1 MKKIMF
7 NDKYGLT
14 EAVLERRKT
23 QTRRILN
30 PTMLFERLNTYE
42 GWEKEDIA
50 DWKKCC
56 KDRLYE
62 ANGEELKKM
71 LDYALA
77 HSIYKV
83 GDKVAI
89 AQRYTDLA
97 FNDEFLRLC
106 AIHGMPLEYL
116 KLEKGYNNKMY
127 VKADLMPHYIHV
139 TNVRIEKLQD
149 ISKEDV
155 ISEGFTKCYCN
166 LNMGNAAS
174 QWEYHLAYF
183 DKLGRSKEFGSVHA
197 KEAYSFLIDHISGVG
212 TWESN
217 PFVFV
222 YDFELL

>member
-30 PTMLFERLNTYE
+30 PTMLFERLDTYE
-42 GWEKEDIA
+42 GWTKESIA
-50 DWKKCC
+50 DWKESC
-56 KDRLYE
+56 KDRLYKAE
-62 ANGEELKKM
+62 GEELKEM
-71 LDYALA
+71 LSYALE
-77 HSIYKV
+77 HSPYKV
-83 GDKVAI
+83 GDKIAI
-89 AQRYTDLA
+89 AQRYIDLA
-97 FNDEFLRLC
+97 FNDEFLSLC
-106 AIHGMPLEYL
+106 SIHGMPLEYL
-116 KLEKGYNNKMY
+116 KFEKGCNNKMY
-127 VKADLMPHYIHV
+127 VKADLMPHHIRI

-149 ISKEDV
+149 ISEEDV
-155 ISEGFTKCYCN
+155 IREGFIWSCCN

-174 QWEYHLAYF
+174 QWEYHLEYF
-183 DKLGRSKEFGSVHA
+183 DSFGRSRDIGSVDA

-212 TWESN
+212 TWENN